1 MIVLQLIEVDTSTFS
16 CDSTRSASNSKADL
30 SWVLTIKILMKI
42 QFLNSSIFE
51 KLYCKKVLFEVLVN
65 MQKRFKMRLSVQC
78 FRSAEIL

>member
-1 MIVLQLIEVDTSTFS
+1 MDTSTFS

-51 KLYCKKVLFEVLVN
+51 KLYCKEVLFEVSVN
-65 MQKRFKMRLSVQC
+65 HAKKIQNETVCAMF
-78 FRSAEIL
+78 